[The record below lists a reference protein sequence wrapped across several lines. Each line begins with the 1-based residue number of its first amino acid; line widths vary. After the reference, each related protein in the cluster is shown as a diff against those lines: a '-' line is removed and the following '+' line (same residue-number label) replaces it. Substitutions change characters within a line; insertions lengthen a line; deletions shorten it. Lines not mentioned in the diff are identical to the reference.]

1 MGKRTRKPRGA
12 GSGQPAPGPARVDPA
27 RAAAGIGSAA
37 PPPAGVPGTP
47 DGPPVAPPREDRNA
61 AMKRGYARGEARNE
75 AIRQSLEPLKPG
87 ERPGAVTAAALVAA
101 GLGVLNIVL
110 WAVGV
115 DTASSDD
122 EESNA
127 VLATFS
133 FAAVMFVAAY
143 FMWKARYWAVIGFQ
157 ALLGIT
163 IVIAGLSL
171 PLASNLAAVAIC
183 VTVLLLGGTLFWK
196 LVRALARLQM
206 PAR

>member
-12 GSGQPAPGPARVDPA
+12 GSGEPAPGSAPVDPV
-27 RAAAGIGSAA
+27 RAAAGIGSAL
-37 PPPAGVPGTP
+37 PPAGVPGTP
-47 DGPPVAPPREDRNA
+47 DGPPTAPPEDKNA
-61 AMKRGYARGEARNE
+61 SLKRGYARSEARNE
-75 AIRQSLEPLKPG
+75 AIRQSLEPLQPG
-87 ERPGAVTAAALVAA
+87 ERPGAVTVAALVAA

-115 DTASSDD
+115 DTTSSDNTD
-122 EESNA
+122 GTPA
-127 VLATFS
+127 FGTFA
-133 FAAVMFVAAY
+133 FAAVMWVAAF

-163 IVIAGLSL
+163 LIFAGLSL
-171 PLASNLAAVAIC
+171 PLASNALAVVIC
-183 VTVLLLGGTLFWK
+183 LTVLLLGGWLFWK

>member
-12 GSGQPAPGPARVDPA
+12 GTGAP
-27 RAAAGIGSAA
+27 AA
-37 PPPAGVPGTP
+37 PVASARVPGTP
-47 DGPPVAPPREDRNA
+47 DGPPVAPPPEDRNA
-61 AMKRGYARGEARNE
+61 AMKRGYARSEARNE
-75 AIRQSLEPLKPG
+75 AIRQSLEPLAPG
-87 ERPGAVTAAALVAA
+87 ERPGAVTVAALVAA

-115 DTASSDD
+115 DTGGSSAKKSDT
-122 EESNA
+122 

-133 FAAVMFVAAY
+133 FAAVMFVAAF

-171 PLASNLAAVAIC
+171 PLASNLTAVAIC
-183 VTVLLLGGTLFWK
+183 VTVLLLGGALFWK